1 MKIEIKCRFSGSVL
15 FSHEC
20 DGNTIKITVEAAA
33 KAGANLTHANL
44 AGAYLAGAYLA
55 GANLAGANLTHANLA
70 GAYLAGANLA
80 GANLAGA
87 NLDGANLTHAYL
99 AGAYLTHAYLAGA
112 YLDGANLTHADLAGA
127 DLAGAYLAGAYLAG
141 GEKLFGKRPIFQI
154 GPIGSRCAYF
164 VAFITDKGLR
174 LRAGCFFGSKEEFIE
189 KLQEEHEDNEHA
201 QEYNAAIS
209 LIEKH
214 SEIWTPEN

>member
-20 DGNTIKITVEAAA
+20 DGNTIKITVEAAT
-33 KAGANLTHANL
+33 KARANLDGANLTHADLAGAYLTHANLAGVNLAGVNLSGANL
-44 AGAYLAGAYLA
+44 AGAYLAGVNLT
-55 GANLAGANLTHANLA
+55 GANLSGAYLS

-87 NLDGANLTHAYL
+87 YLTHANL
-99 AGAYLTHAYLAGA
+99 AGAYLT
-112 YLDGANLTHADLAGA
+112 
-127 DLAGAYLAGAYLAG
+127 GAYLAGANLAG

>member
-20 DGNTIKITVEAAA
+20 DGNTIKITVEAAT
-33 KAGANLTHANL
+33 KARAHLTHAHLTHANLAGANL
-44 AGAYLAGAYLA
+44 AGAYLAGANLTRA
-55 GANLAGANLTHANLA
+55 DLAGANLTHANLA
-70 GAYLAGANLA
+70 GA
-80 GANLAGA
+80 
-87 NLDGANLTHAYL
+87 NLD
-99 AGAYLTHAYLAGA
+99 
-112 YLDGANLTHADLAGA
+112 
-127 DLAGAYLAGAYLAG
+127 G